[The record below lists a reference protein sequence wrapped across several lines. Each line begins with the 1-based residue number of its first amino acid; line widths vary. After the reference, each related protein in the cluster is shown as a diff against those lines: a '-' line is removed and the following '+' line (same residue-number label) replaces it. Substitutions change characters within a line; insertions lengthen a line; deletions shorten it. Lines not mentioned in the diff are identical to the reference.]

1 MTNPSFLAYL
11 RVLDETVED
20 EVSKITADIAMVD
33 SQINKA
39 TAPLVARK
47 TQLQKL
53 LAVKQK
59 LAQNAASQHKPTIQQ
74 ATPAAPAPVVGN
86 APPAV

>member
-20 EVSKITADIAMVD
+20 EVSKLTTDIAMVD

-39 TAPLVARK
+39 TAPLLARK
-47 TQLQKL
+47 NQLQKL

-59 LAQNAASQHKPTIQQ
+59 MAQNSAAQQ
-74 ATPAAPAPVVGN
+74 KTAPPQVAPATPAPVVGN
-86 APPAV
+86 APPTV